1 MPRPL
6 CHVNVKKDL
15 KLENKILIYK
25 YNILQTKNLTQKYMY
40 VRNQNVFKNIIELSQ
55 NYMQPEN
62 THLSV
67 CW

>member
-15 KLENKILIYK
+15 KLENKIWIYK

-40 VRNQNVFKNIIELSQ
+40 VRNQNKCIQKHYRTDSKL
-55 NYMQPEN
+55 YATRKYPP
-62 THLSV
+62 
-67 CW
+67 